1 MFDSRFSS
9 SKSLQRLIYIRIF
22 SQNSVKFAFCLH
34 DAGKFK
40 RQIYCRMVRLCLK
53 SVKQRLNAS
62 TIIFVP
68 IKKTKVNN
76 RNNLI
81 QFLRSPT
88 YLVIRGIE
96 TDSEGLTA
104 VSANLILGGG
114 M

>member
-1 MFDSRFSS
+1 MESI
-9 SKSLQRLIYIRIF
+9 Q
-22 SQNSVKFAFCLH
+22 
-34 DAGKFK
+34 
-40 RQIYCRMVRLCLK
+40 
-53 SVKQRLNAS
+53 QRLNAS
-62 TIIFVP
+62 AIIFML

-88 YLVIRGIE
+88 HLVIRGIE

-104 VSANLILGGG
+104 VSANLIFGGG